1 MKFDYGTVVNALRQ
15 EAQTQT
21 QLQPLRNDRCNSLFL
36 CHSKPADQV
45 FLLFHSFTASPD
57 QLREIGSAIFQAGYN
72 VIIPLLP
79 GHGLQGTWNYDSP
92 PPLPLHRR
100 IYEEFAMRWFKRSR
114 ILGKSITLGGG
125 GTGATLA
132 TDFAVQHPSAIQRL
146 LLLDPYMPA
155 TSATPT
161 PLLPYQLVTMPHT
174 NPQPGP
180 QSSHQS
186 SNESSNQKN
195 NQAEE
200 SYWEWIIPRQGE
212 PPAGYDGFNL
222 RSLQI
227 WFEIAQ
233 EVFKRVQVSP
243 LPPVLVVGSERE
255 RALGDETSRLFCEY
269 IRQYQPKTWHIY
281 YNVVLDL
288 THALFTGRPEVQ
300 PQYLACLI
308 EQYAQVALN
317 ASAA

>member
-21 QLQPLRNDRCNSLFL
+21 DLQPLRNDRCSSLFF
-36 CHSKPADQV
+36 CHAKPTDQV

-57 QLREIGSAIFQAGYN
+57 QLREIGSALFQAGYN
-72 VIIPLLP
+72 IIIPLLP
-79 GHGLQGTWNYDSP
+79 GHGLQGTWNADSP

-100 IYEEFAMRWFKRSR
+100 VYEEFAMRWFKRSR
-114 ILGKSITLGGG
+114 ILGKSITLGGI

-155 TSATPT
+155 ISATAT
-161 PLLPYQLVTMPHT
+161 PLLPYQLVTMPHP
-174 NPQPGP
+174 NVHPGTE
-180 QSSHQS
+180 SSHQG
-186 SNESSNQKN
+186 NDRTEDP
-195 NQAEE
+195 
-200 SYWEWIIPRQGE
+200 YWEWIIPRQGE
-212 PPAGYDGFNL
+212 SPAGYDGFNL

-233 EVFKRVQVSP
+233 EVFKRVQMSP

-255 RALGDETSRLFCEY
+255 RALGDESSRLFCEY

-281 YNVVLDL
+281 YNLVLDL
-288 THALFTGRPEVQ
+288 THALLTARPEAE
-300 PQYLACLI
+300 PQYLARLI
-308 EQYAQVALN
+308 EQYAQLALN
-317 ASAA
+317 GSAA